1 MRERVLALT
10 LLGVAMLL
18 PALELLLPKGFSIS
32 PLLIPVLVYAIL
44 ALGLNVVTGFT
55 GLLNLGIAAF
65 MAIGAYWYAI
75 LSCEIYPF
83 QLGFW
88 LATLVTIFIGASA
101 GFVLGL
107 PTLRLRG
114 DYLAVVTLG
123 FGEIVQDVLKNLEVI
138 TKGTQG
144 INPLPQPNLFGF
156 EFSSATPTPWYYL
169 LLAVITVIYI
179 LLHNLEN
186 SRVGR
191 EWMAVRNDELAAS
204 CMGINPV
211 RTKLYAF
218 ALGAALAS
226 LAGALWAAFLG
237 STGEPGNYDFQVSV
251 IALCILIVGGLGRLN
266 GVIVGALVMVGFNSI
281 VLVKLT
287 AMLADYGLVS
297 TQNVFTTPNNW
308 KYMVFGLALVLM
320 MRFRPDGIIGESK
333 RC

>member
-88 LATLVTIFIGASA
+88 LAMLVTIFIGASA

-169 LLAVITVIYI
+169 LLAVIAVIYI

-191 EWMAVRNDELAAS
+191 
-204 CMGINPV
+204 
-211 RTKLYAF
+211 
-218 ALGAALAS
+218 
-226 LAGALWAAFLG
+226 
-237 STGEPGNYDFQVSV
+237 
-251 IALCILIVGGLGRLN
+251 
-266 GVIVGALVMVGFNSI
+266 
-281 VLVKLT
+281 
-287 AMLADYGLVS
+287 
-297 TQNVFTTPNNW
+297 
-308 KYMVFGLALVLM
+308 
-320 MRFRPDGIIGESK
+320 
-333 RC
+333 